1 MVPRHVMRVQP
12 FYTKCSFPLTPERAL
27 TADLHAL
34 VEAVLAVVL
43 PVAQPLFGDALVLG
57 AGELVP

>member
-1 MVPRHVMRVQP
+1 MT
-12 FYTKCSFPLTPERAL
+12 FYASIAFPMTSERAP

-43 PVAQPLFGDALVLG
+43 PIAQPLFGDALVLR
-57 AGELVP
+57 AGELVPQA